1 MKIIFVILYFHSC
14 MYKKKLFP
22 PIASSVLTEL
32 LGSFEKI
39 LDILCMTEFFKKFF
53 TGITESKK

>member
-1 MKIIFVILYFHSC
+1 

-22 PIASSVLTEL
+22 PIASSVLTAL